1 MLTGMTLDDLHALAE
16 SIGVSVVYTSHAPYG
31 LAGGWVRPTRTIFMQ
46 YGLDARWETWALAHE
61 LVHALHGDD
70 GCQPAHIEHARD
82 SEAARML
89 ITDAAYAAA
98 EHEVGPDPRAVAKAL
113 DLPVEAVHAW
123 RRGREPLR
131 AA

>member
-1 MLTGMTLDDLHALAE
+1 MTIEDLYALAE
-16 SIGVSVVYTSHAPYG
+16 HLGVTITHICPTG
-31 LAGGWVRPTRTIFMQ
+31 LEGGWDLELRVIYLRHDRPEYVQ
-46 YGLDARWETWALAHE
+46 RWTLAHE

-70 GCQPAHIEHARD
+70 GCQPAHIEAARD

-89 ITDAAYAAA
+89 ITDTAYAAA
-98 EHEVGPDPRAVAKAL
+98 EHEVGPDPRAIAKAL